1 MSTIKPPAPV
11 ALFVAALYAPT
22 FSDAAAS
29 ELIAEHFGN
38 ALLPGPIFDFTFSA
52 YYAEEMGP
60 SLRKAFFVL
69 DRLIDPAELPE
80 WKLRAMALEEQ
91 HSREGKRTINLDPGY
106 LEAPKFVLA
115 TAKNFS
121 HRIYIGSG
129 VYADVQLFMRHNQ
142 FQTNPWT
149 YPDYKLP
156 EHLRF
161 FEEARLKYF
170 EKQRRSD
177 SKAVL

>member
-11 ALFVAALYAPT
+11 ALFVAALYAPN
-22 FSDAAAS
+22 FSDAAAN

-38 ALLPGPIFDFTFSA
+38 ALLPGPVFDFTFSD
-52 YYAEEMGP
+52 YYAAEMGP

-115 TAKNFS
+115 TAKNFA
-121 HRIYIGSG
+121 HRIYLGRG
-129 VYADVQLFMRHNQ
+129 VYADVQLYVRDGK
-142 FQTNPWT
+142 FQTNSWT

-161 FEEARLKYF
+161 FEQARSKYF
-170 EKQRRSD
+170 EKIRT
-177 SKAVL
+177 KENLE

>member
-11 ALFVAALYAPT
+11 ALFVAALYAPS
-22 FSDAAAS
+22 FSDAAAAA
-29 ELIAEHFGN
+29 LVAEHFG
-38 ALLPGPIFDFTFSA
+38 AAMLPGPVFDFTFST
-52 YYAEEMGP
+52 YYAAEMGA

-69 DRLIDPAELPE
+69 DRMIDPAELPD

-91 HSREGKRTINLDPGY
+91 HARDGKRTINLDPGY

-115 TAKNFS
+115 TAKNFA
-121 HRIYIGSG
+121 HRIYLGRG
-129 VYADVQLFMRHNQ
+129 VYADVQLYVRDGK
-142 FQTNPWT
+142 FQTNTWT

-170 EKQRRSD
+170 DKQRRSD
-177 SKAVL
+177 SKVVL

>member
-1 MSTIKPPAPV
+1 MSTIKSPAPV
-11 ALFVAALYAPT
+11 ALFVAALYTPT
-22 FSDAAAS
+22 FSDATAS
-29 ELIAEHFGN
+29 ALIAEHFGGV
-38 ALLPGPIFDFTFSA
+38 LLPGPVFDFTFSD
-52 YYAEEMGP
+52 YYADEMGP

-91 HSREGKRTINLDPGY
+91 HARESKRTINLDPGY
-106 LEAPKFVLA
+106 IDVPKFVLA

-121 HRIYIGSG
+121 HRVYVGRG
-129 VYADVQLFMRHNQ
+129 VYADVQLFMRYNQ
-142 FQTNPWT
+142 FQPNPWT

-161 FEEARLKYF
+161 FEHARAKYF
-170 EKQRRSD
+170 EKLK
-177 SKAVL
+177 KAE